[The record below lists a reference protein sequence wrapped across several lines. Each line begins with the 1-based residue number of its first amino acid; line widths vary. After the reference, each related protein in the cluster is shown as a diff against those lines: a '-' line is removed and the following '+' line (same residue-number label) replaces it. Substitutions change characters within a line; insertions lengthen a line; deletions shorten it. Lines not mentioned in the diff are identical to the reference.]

1 MARKFKFCINCRRT
15 ITESNLG
22 RGLYVETDDGL
33 LYATCA
39 QRLDEPGRSPG
50 AGAPA
55 AAGGKRPAPKPSP
68 QRPAAPSAKE
78 VESRTSDIESI
89 RQHVEA
95 IRRILLFEK
104 SSTWN
109 VIAAVVQ
116 CLAIGMLIIAVF
128 KWLDDPM
135 NTLLLALILQVMALT
150 FFLKGR

>member
-1 MARKFKFCINCRRT
+1 MARKFKFCANCRRT
-15 ITESNLG
+15 ITESNLR
-22 RGLYVETDDGL
+22 RGLYVETDGGL
-33 LYATCA
+33 LCATCA
-39 QRLDEPGRSPG
+39 QRLDEPGQSPG
-50 AGAPA
+50 AGAPTVV
-55 AAGGKRPAPKPSP
+55 GGKGPAPKRSP
-68 QRPAAPSAKE
+68 QRPAAPSAKQD
-78 VESRTSDIESI
+78 ESRTSDVESI

-128 KWLDDPM
+128 KWLDDPL
-135 NTLLLALILQVMALT
+135 NTLLLALIFQVMALT